1 MNYGVMQQ
9 TTKRPGTENLIGAV
23 GFHKAAQ
30 IAVEQRSA
38 NVEKYQGFKDLFLSV
53 LKEKEVQFEVN
64 GALDLQLPNIV
75 NISFSGIP
83 IDVMLTNLDLAGVSA
98 SSGSACTAG
107 SVEPSHVL
115 KAMFSFRSE
124 RPNNSIRFSFGTA
137 NTTENVTEAAIKT
150 AEIAHRLGK

>member
-1 MNYGVMQQ
+1 
-9 TTKRPGTENLIGAV
+9 
-23 GFHKAAQ
+23 
-30 IAVEQRSA
+30 
-38 NVEKYQGFKDLFLSV
+38 
-53 LKEKEVQFEVN
+53 
-64 GALDLQLPNIV
+64 
-75 NISFSGIP
+75 
-83 IDVMLTNLDLAGVSA
+83 TNLDLAGASA

-150 AEIAHRLGK
+150 AEIAHRLGKEEKRIVMNENKRIVVGMSGGADSSVTALLLTQPGCEVVGVFMINWDRTDEFGVCRGT

>member
-1 MNYGVMQQ
+1 LFFFSGRRRHTRSKRDWSSDVCSSDLRS
-9 TTKRPGTENLIGAV
+9 KRPGTENLIGAV

-83 IDVMLTNLDLAGVSA
+83 
-98 SSGSACTAG
+98 
-107 SVEPSHVL
+107 
-115 KAMFSFRSE
+115 
-124 RPNNSIRFSFGTA
+124 
-137 NTTENVTEAAIKT
+137 
-150 AEIAHRLGK
+150 